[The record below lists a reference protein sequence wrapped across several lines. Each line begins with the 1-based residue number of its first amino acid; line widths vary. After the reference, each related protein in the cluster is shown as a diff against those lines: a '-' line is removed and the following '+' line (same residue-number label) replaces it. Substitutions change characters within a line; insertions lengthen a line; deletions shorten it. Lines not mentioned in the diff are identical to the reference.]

1 MRDQETGMPH
11 SVRNFEKRSNRHRQL
26 YWRALIPIAVV
37 VGGGYALGRF
47 QDALL
52 LSVLGVMVVML
63 IMLREI
69 IDVLGYL
76 GGVQRK
82 AAEDRDAIRRELVD
96 LRKHLESST
105 TKS

>member
-1 MRDQETGMPH
+1 MRDQDTGMPH

-26 YWRALIPIAVV
+26 YWRALIPIIVLLGA
-37 VGGGYALGRF
+37 GYALDRF
-47 QDALL
+47 QDAVLL
-52 LSVLGVMVVML
+52 AALGVMVVML

-82 AAEDRDAIRRELVD
+82 AAEDRDAIKRELVD
-96 LRKHLESST
+96 LKKRLESPSS
-105 TKS
+105 KP